1 MVSGL
6 FLALAGL
13 LAAVAGGWMLWP
25 LLRAGKRG
33 IWGTLVAAMVVAT
46 IGLYQWL
53 GTPAALQPQARAAAA
68 PQTLEEGI
76 TQLQAALEKNPERAD
91 GWTLLARS
99 QLELGRVAE
108 AAAAYERAVQLMPDE
123 PALLVE
129 AAQTR
134 AQAEPSF
141 LFDET
146 GLRWLQHARTLAPDN
161 ERAIWLIGI
170 AQRQRGQAE
179 QAARTW
185 ESLLP
190 RLQPA
195 AAAALQEQIAAARAA
210 AGPAA
215 DGPAGA
221 APAASGAGL
230 QVRVTLTPALATRAT
245 SRNDTLFVIARVPG
259 GPPMPVAVERHPAP
273 QQPLTVVLDDTDSP
287 MPTAKLSSLR
297 QVEVFARLSQSG
309 TAIRQNGDIESA
321 PVIVTLPADA
331 PVELLLDLPSRGAG
345 IGR

>member
-1 MVSGL
+1 MVSGV
-6 FLALAGL
+6 FLALAAL
-13 LAAVAGGWMLWP
+13 LAALAGGWMLWP
-25 LLRAGKRG
+25 LFRAGKRG

-46 IGLYQWL
+46 LGLYQWL
-53 GTPAALQPQARAAAA
+53 GTPAALQPQASAPAA
-68 PQTLEEGI
+68 QSLEDGI
-76 TQLQAALEKNPERAD
+76 AQLQAALEKNPERAD

-108 AAAAYERAVQLMPDE
+108 AAAAYERAVKLMPDE
-123 PALLVE
+123 PGLLVE

-141 LFDET
+141 LFDDT
-146 GLRWLQHARTLAPDN
+146 GLQWLQHARDLAPDN

-170 AQRQRGQAE
+170 VQRQRGQAE

-195 AAAALQEQIAAARAA
+195 AAAALQEQITAARSA
-210 AGPAA
+210 AG
-215 DGPAGA
+215 GA
-221 APAASGAGL
+221 QAPAAATSAPATNDTGL
-230 QVRVTLTPALATRAT
+230 SVRITLTPALATRAT
-245 SRNDTLFVIARVPG
+245 SRNDTLFVIARIPG

-273 QQPLTVVLDDTDSP
+273 QQPLTITLDDADSP
-287 MPTAKLSSLR
+287 MPTQKLSSLKE
-297 QVEVFARLSQSG
+297 VEVFARLSQSG
-309 TAIRQNGDIESA
+309 TATRQAGDIESA

-331 PVELLLDLPSRGAG
+331 PLDITLDLPTP
-345 IGR
+345 